1 MDLVLSTPRIPRHV
15 WTGARPCRTCEVV
28 IQTGRAGQMVRD
40 DGQVSAGTHTGGCYS
55 AAQFGISIKR
65 QQRGRGGGGERE
77 QSLLSSENIIFVEG
91 VVTMLILGHISPD
104 MLRK

>member
-1 MDLVLSTPRIPRHV
+1 MTARCLLGHTQGLILSGSIWNFHK
-15 WTGARPCRTCEVV
+15 E
-28 IQTGRAGQMVRD
+28 
-40 DGQVSAGTHTGGCYS
+40 
-55 AAQFGISIKR
+55 AAKR
-65 QQRGRGGGGERE
+65 ERRERRGSE